1 MITKPDF
8 KDTPEY
14 THYYINLLE
23 QSDLKLELSYAAE
36 LTQDLFSSIKP
47 ENETRGYD
55 NGKWSPRELL
65 GHLIDVE
72 RVLAYRALRFSRNDA
87 TELAG
92 FDEDSYVAHSSY
104 LDRPLAELIHEFTV
118 VRVSTIILFD
128 AMEEGALDFKAL
140 ANKVAYS
147 PRSLGW
153 MIAGHNVHHCNI
165 LKERYLVL

>member
-1 MITKPDF
+1 MITKPLLADA
-8 KDTPEY
+8 PEY

-23 QSDLKLELSYAAE
+23 QNDLKSALTYSAE
-36 LTQDLFSSIKP
+36 LTQDAFALVKP
-47 ENETRGYD
+47 EDEIRGYD
-55 NGKWSPRELL
+55 MGKWSPRELL
-65 GHLIDVE
+65 GHIIDVE
-72 RVLAYRALRFSRNDA
+72 RILAYRALRFSRNDA

-104 LDRPLAELIHEFTV
+104 LDRPLSELIHEFTV

-153 MIAGHNVHHCNI
+153 MMAGHNVHHCHV
-165 LKERYLVL
+165 LKERYLEL